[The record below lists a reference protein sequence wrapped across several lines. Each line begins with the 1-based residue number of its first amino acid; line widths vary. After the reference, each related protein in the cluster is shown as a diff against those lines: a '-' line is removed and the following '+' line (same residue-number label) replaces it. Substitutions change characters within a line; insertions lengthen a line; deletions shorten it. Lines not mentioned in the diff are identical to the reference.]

1 MEKIYKR
8 ENYLNKIRGFYKDD
22 MIKVISGI
30 RRCGKSFFLKSI
42 IQELLENGIKEK
54 DIIYIELDKKGYKD
68 IKTSKQLEKVI
79 DEKIIDDDFKYLFI
93 DEIQNV
99 KDFESLINSY
109 REEGNISIFITGSNS
124 YLLSGELVTKL
135 TGRYIEIEMM
145 TLSFYE
151 YVDMKRFL
159 NKNVNE
165 NIYLEFEEY
174 IRNGGFPKSLYY
186 DNYDEKI
193 TYTSSVI
200 NQIFDKDIKTSNK
213 IKDKALFERIEKFVI
228 NNFGA
233 VISIK
238 NIYNYLKDEV
248 KINVDRRTIKRY
260 LDILEKAKIIY
271 SCELFDIKSKSILKG
286 EKKYYLADLS
296 IYYSQNTDNRINYG
310 PVLENVMYSYLKSKN
325 YKLSVGYIG
334 KLECDFIAR
343 ANYDDYYYIQV
354 SKDISNK
361 DTEERE
367 YRPFYMIKELY
378 PRYLFT
384 MDMLLQKRD
393 GVNHVNIVDFI
404 YNNKN
409 LWMYSI
415 NNWIDLKKISR
426 KKQRRYRK

>member
-8 ENYLNKIRGFYKDD
+8 ENYLKKIRGFYKDD

-42 IQELLENGIKEK
+42 IQELLDNGVQEK
-54 DIIYIELDKKGYKD
+54 DIIYIELDKKGYKN
-68 IKTSKQLEKVI
+68 IKTSKQLEKAI
-79 DEKIIDDDFKYLFI
+79 DEQIIDNDFKYLFI

-99 KDFESLINSY
+99 KGFETLINSY

-159 NKNVNE
+159 NKSVNE

-186 DNYDEKI
+186 DNYEEKI

-200 NQIFDKDIKTSNK
+200 NQIFEKDIKTSNR
-213 IKDKALFERIEKFVI
+213 INDKALFERIQKFVI

-233 VISIK
+233 VISVK
-238 NIYNYLKDEV
+238 NIYNYLKNEV
-248 KINVDRRTIKRY
+248 KINADRRTIKRY

-271 SCELFDIKSKSILKG
+271 SCDLFDIKSKSVLKG

-310 PVLENVMYSYLKSKN
+310 PVLENVIYSYLKSKN

-393 GVNHVNIVDFI
+393 GVNHVNIGDFI
-404 YNNKN
+404 YNNK
-409 LWMYSI
+409 
-415 NNWIDLKKISR
+415 DL
-426 KKQRRYRK
+426 

>member
-8 ENYLNKIRGFYKDD
+8 EDYLKKIRGFYNDD

-42 IQELLENGIKEK
+42 IQELIENGVKEK
-54 DIIYIELDKKGYKD
+54 DIIYIELDKKKYKN
-68 IKTSKQLEKVI
+68 IKTSKQLEKII
-79 DEKIIDDDFKYLFI
+79 DEQIVDNDFKYLFI

-99 KDFESLINSY
+99 KGFETLINSY

-135 TGRYIEIEMM
+135 TGRYLEIEMM

-159 NKNVNE
+159 NKSVNE

-186 DNYDEKI
+186 DNYEEKI

-200 NQIFDKDIKTSNK
+200 NQIFEKDIKTSNR
-213 IKDKALFERIEKFVI
+213 INDKALFERIQKFVI

-238 NIYNYLKDEV
+238 NIYNYLKKEV

-271 SCELFDIKSKSILKG
+271 PCELFDIKSKSVLKG

-361 DTEERE
+361 ETEERE
-367 YRPFYMIKELY
+367 YRPFYMIKDLY

-393 GVNHVNIVDFI
+393 GVKHQNIVDFI
-404 YNNKN
+404 YNNKM
-409 LWMYSI
+409 L
-415 NNWIDLKKISR
+415 
-426 KKQRRYRK
+426 

>member
-8 ENYLNKIRGFYKDD
+8 EDYLKKIRGFYNDD

-54 DIIYIELDKKGYKD
+54 DIIYIELDKKGYKN

-79 DEKIIDDDFKYLFI
+79 DEKIVDNDFKYLFI

-99 KDFESLINSY
+99 KGFETLINSY

-145 TLSFYE
+145 TLSFFE

-159 NKNVNE
+159 NKSVNE

-186 DNYDEKI
+186 DNYEEKI

-200 NQIFDKDIKTSNK
+200 NQIFDKDIKTSNR
-213 IKDKALFERIEKFVI
+213 INDRALFETIQKFVI

-238 NIYNYLKDEV
+238 NIYNYLKKEV

-271 SCELFDIKSKSILKG
+271 SCDLFDIKSKSVLKG
-286 EKKYYLADLS
+286 ERKYYLADLS

-310 PVLENVMYSYLKSKN
+310 PVLENVIYSYLKSKN

-354 SKDISNK
+354 SKDISDK

-384 MDMLLQKRD
+384 MDLLLQKRD
-393 GVNHVNIVDFI
+393 GINHVNIVDFI

-409 LWMYSI
+409 L
-415 NNWIDLKKISR
+415 
-426 KKQRRYRK
+426 

>member
-8 ENYLNKIRGFYKDD
+8 EDYLKKIRGFYKDD

-54 DIIYIELDKKGYKD
+54 DIIYIELDKKEYKN
-68 IKTSKQLEKVI
+68 IKTSNQL
-79 DEKIIDDDFKYLFI
+79 EKIIDDKILDNDFKYLFI

-124 YLLSGELVTKL
+124 YLLSGELITKL

-151 YVDMKRFL
+151 YVDMKKFL
-159 NKNVNE
+159 NKTINE

-174 IRNGGFPKSLYY
+174 IRNGGFPKSIYY
-186 DNYDEKI
+186 NNYEEKI

-228 NNFGA
+228 NNFGS

-238 NIYNYLKDEV
+238 NINNYLQKEE

-271 SCELFDIKSKSILKG
+271 SCDLFDIKSKSVLKG

-310 PVLENVMYSYLKSKN
+310 PVLENVIYSYLKSKN

-354 SKDISNK
+354 CKDISDK
-361 DTEERE
+361 ETEDRE

-393 GVNHVNIVDFI
+393 GINHVNIVDFI

-409 LWMYSI
+409 L
-415 NNWIDLKKISR
+415 
-426 KKQRRYRK
+426 

>member
-42 IQELLENGIKEK
+42 IQELLENGVNEK
-54 DIIYIELDKKGYKD
+54 DIIYIELDKKGYKN

-79 DEKIIDDDFKYLFI
+79 DEKITDDDFKYLFI

-159 NKNVNE
+159 NKNINE

-213 IKDKALFERIEKFVI
+213 IKDKALFERIEKFII

-271 SCELFDIKSKSILKG
+271 PCDLFDIKSKSVLKG

-384 MDMLLQKRD
+384 MDTLLQKRD
-393 GVNHVNIVDFI
+393 GINHVNLVDFI

-409 LWMYSI
+409 L
-415 NNWIDLKKISR
+415 
-426 KKQRRYRK
+426 

>member
-8 ENYLNKIRGFYKDD
+8 ENYLKKIRGFYNDD

-30 RRCGKSFFLKSI
+30 RRCGKSYFLKSI
-42 IQELLENGIKEK
+42 IQELLEKGVEEK
-54 DIIYIELDKKGYKD
+54 DIIYIELDKKEYKD
-68 IKTSKQLEKVI
+68 IKTPKQLEK
-79 DEKIIDDDFKYLFI
+79 IIDSQITDKNFKYLFI

-99 KDFESLINSY
+99 KGFETIINAY
-109 REEGNISIFITGSNS
+109 REEGDISIFITGSNS

-159 NKNVNE
+159 GKQVNE

-174 IRNGGFPKSLYY
+174 IRNGGFPKSLFY
-186 DNYDEKI
+186 DNYEEKI
-193 TYTSSVI
+193 LYTSSVV
-200 NQIFDKDIKTSNK
+200 NQIFEKDIKTGNR
-213 IKDKALFERIEKFVI
+213 INDKALFERIQKFVI

-233 VISIK
+233 VISVK
-238 NIYNYLKDEV
+238 NIYNYLSKEA
-248 KINVDRRTIKRY
+248 KINVDRRTIKKY

-271 SCELFDIKSKSILKG
+271 PCDLFDIKSKTVLKG

-310 PVLENVMYSYLKSKN
+310 PVLENVMYAYLRSKN

-343 ANYDDYYYIQV
+343 ENYDDYYYIQV

-361 DTEERE
+361 ETEERE
-367 YRPFYMIKELY
+367 YKPFYMIKEMY

-393 GVNHVNIVDFI
+393 GIKHVNIVDFI
-404 YNNKN
+404 YNNRN
-409 LWMYSI
+409 L
-415 NNWIDLKKISR
+415 
-426 KKQRRYRK
+426 

>member
-8 ENYLNKIRGFYKDD
+8 EDYLKKIRGFYNDD

-54 DIIYIELDKKGYKD
+54 DIIYIELDKKEYKN
-68 IKTSKQLEKVI
+68 IKTSNQL
-79 DEKIIDDDFKYLFI
+79 EKIIDDKILDNDFKYLFI

-124 YLLSGELVTKL
+124 YLLSGELITKL

-151 YVDMKRFL
+151 YVDMKKFL
-159 NKNVNE
+159 NKTINE

-174 IRNGGFPKSLYY
+174 IRNGGFPKSIYY
-186 DNYDEKI
+186 NNYEEKI

-200 NQIFDKDIKTSNK
+200 NQIFDKDIKTNNK

-228 NNFGA
+228 NNFGS

-238 NIYNYLKDEV
+238 NINNYLQKEE

-271 SCELFDIKSKSILKG
+271 SCDLFDIKSKSVLKG

-310 PVLENVMYSYLKSKN
+310 PVLENVIYSYLKSKN

-354 SKDISNK
+354 CKDISDK
-361 DTEERE
+361 ETEDRE

-393 GVNHVNIVDFI
+393 GINHVNIVDFI

-409 LWMYSI
+409 L
-415 NNWIDLKKISR
+415 
-426 KKQRRYRK
+426 

>member
-8 ENYLNKIRGFYKDD
+8 EDYLKKIRGFYSDD

-42 IQELLENGIKEK
+42 IQELMENGVKEK
-54 DIIYIELDKKGYKD
+54 DIIYIELDKKEFKN
-68 IKTSKQLEKVI
+68 IKTSKQLEKII
-79 DEKIIDDDFKYLFI
+79 DEQIVDNAFKYLFI

-99 KDFESLINSY
+99 KGFETLINSY

-124 YLLSGELVTKL
+124 YLLSGELITKL

-151 YVDMKRFL
+151 YIDMKRFL
-159 NKNVNE
+159 NKSVNE

-186 DNYDEKI
+186 DNYEEKI

-200 NQIFDKDIKTSNK
+200 NQIFEKDIKTSNR
-213 IKDKALFERIEKFVI
+213 INDKALFERIQKFVI

-238 NIYNYLKDEV
+238 NTYNYLKKEV

-271 SCELFDIKSKSILKG
+271 PCELFDIKSKSVLKG

-361 DTEERE
+361 ETEERE
-367 YRPFYMIKELY
+367 YRPFYMIKDLY

-393 GVNHVNIVDFI
+393 GVKHENIVDFI
-404 YNNKN
+404 YNNKM
-409 LWMYSI
+409 L
-415 NNWIDLKKISR
+415 
-426 KKQRRYRK
+426 

>member
-1 MEKIYKR
+1 
-8 ENYLNKIRGFYKDD
+8 

-42 IQELLENGIKEK
+42 IQELIENGVKEK
-54 DIIYIELDKKGYKD
+54 DIIYIELDKKKYKN
-68 IKTSKQLEKVI
+68 IKTSKQLEKII
-79 DEKIIDDDFKYLFI
+79 DEQIVDNDFKYLFI

-99 KDFESLINSY
+99 KGFETLINSY

-135 TGRYIEIEMM
+135 TGRYLEIEMM

-159 NKNVNE
+159 NKSVNE

-186 DNYDEKI
+186 DNYEEKI

-200 NQIFDKDIKTSNK
+200 NQIFEKDIKTSNR
-213 IKDKALFERIEKFVI
+213 INDKALFERIQKFVI

-238 NIYNYLKDEV
+238 NIYNYLKKEV

-271 SCELFDIKSKSILKG
+271 PCELFDIKSKSVLKG

-361 DTEERE
+361 ETEERE
-367 YRPFYMIKELY
+367 YRPFYMIKDLY

-393 GVNHVNIVDFI
+393 GVKHENIVDFI
-404 YNNKN
+404 YNNKI
-409 LWMYSI
+409 L
-415 NNWIDLKKISR
+415 
-426 KKQRRYRK
+426 

>member
-8 ENYLNKIRGFYKDD
+8 EDYLKKIRGFYNDD

-42 IQELLENGIKEK
+42 IQELIENGVKEK
-54 DIIYIELDKKGYKD
+54 DIIYIELDKKKYKN
-68 IKTSKQLEKVI
+68 IKTSKQLEKII
-79 DEKIIDDDFKYLFI
+79 DEQIVDNDFKYLFI

-99 KDFESLINSY
+99 KGFETLINSY

-135 TGRYIEIEMM
+135 TGRYLEIEMM

-159 NKNVNE
+159 NKSVNE

-186 DNYDEKI
+186 DNYEEKI

-200 NQIFDKDIKTSNK
+200 NQIFEKDIKTSNR
-213 IKDKALFERIEKFVI
+213 INDKALFERIQKFVI

-238 NIYNYLKDEV
+238 NTYNYLKKEV

-271 SCELFDIKSKSILKG
+271 PCELFDIKSKSVLKG

-361 DTEERE
+361 ETEERE

-393 GVNHVNIVDFI
+393 GVKHENIVDFI
-404 YNNKN
+404 YNNKI
-409 LWMYSI
+409 L
-415 NNWIDLKKISR
+415 
-426 KKQRRYRK
+426 